1 MGGGILEEEQ
11 RILVL
16 HIVLELISP
25 PPHPSCTG
33 DALEERGTVQ
43 LFPCTQLSAL
53 LCLILQPLKRN
64 CFHLLNILYPVKE
77 VFFKALVIVL
87 KLERQDFLY
96 DGCQQYL
103 MQFLEAGCTPRS
115 IKLCSRRHS
124 CTHLYIMGGN
134 KVREEASCWLKTL

>member
-1 MGGGILEEEQ
+1 MGGGILEEENIGATHST
-11 RILVL
+11 RAHFSSTSFFMHWRCI
-16 HIVLELISP
+16 
-25 PPHPSCTG
+25 
-33 DALEERGTVQ
+33 RR
-43 LFPCTQLSAL
+43 
-53 LCLILQPLKRN
+53 KRN
-64 CFHLLNILYPVKE
+64 CPTLPLYSAVSSSLPDPAAPQKKLFPPFEHPLSCQRGV
-77 VFFKALVIVL
+77 FKALVIVL